1 MPESGEWTGLKPE
14 GVSVFDIDVL
24 VFKYTPAYPKFYEM
38 DSSYPYIKG
47 YYEKQPENKDF
58 HGFPVFE
65 KKEGPLVLYLDSRG
79 IWRINQKPG
88 DQGQGYGKSLE
99 KGSPDPVLAKGWKIL
114 MDTNYYY
121 NKDKDEDYNFD
132 DAVTDKNDYYES
144 IEK

>member
-1 MPESGEWTGLKPE
+1 
-14 GVSVFDIDVL
+14 
-24 VFKYTPAYPKFYEM
+24 M

-99 KGSPDPVLAKGWKIL
+99 KGLPDPVLAKGWNILMEGWEDDKNFSISPRESFYPVNGKSNTKIL
-114 MDTNYYY
+114 
-121 NKDKDEDYNFD
+121 
-132 DAVTDKNDYYES
+132 S
-144 IEK
+144 LL